1 MDPIKELIASL
12 TNLELGRGMTVE
24 EKDEDITKQLAK
36 HYLPLLQALYVEYQ
50 SVSFDPADFSV
61 VYLDGVRYTLPK
73 GQPDLD
79 VHLAEITTILSQ
91 LCEDGESA
99 EEILGTVKQILN
111 SK

>member
-1 MDPIKELIASL
+1 MDPIKELLSSL
-12 TNLELGRGMTVE
+12 ADVEFGRGMNAE

-36 HYLPLLQALYVEYQ
+36 HYLPLIQALYIEYQ
-50 SVSFDPADFSV
+50 TVSFDPTNFTV

-73 GQPDLD
+73 VEP
-79 VHLAEITTILSQ
+79 HLSEIVTILTQ

-111 SK
+111 QK